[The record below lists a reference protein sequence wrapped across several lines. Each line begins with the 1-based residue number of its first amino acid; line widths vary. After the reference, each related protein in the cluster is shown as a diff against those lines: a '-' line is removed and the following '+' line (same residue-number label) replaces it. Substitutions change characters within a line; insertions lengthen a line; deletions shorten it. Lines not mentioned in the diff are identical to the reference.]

1 MSKVVFRFQEH
12 ASEAKQEQVQKEIL
26 GLPGVRSVARISPD
40 AKKDALRRLW
50 YADVADDGAAS
61 DLVRR
66 LRQHDDIQSADLP
79 PERGML

>member
-12 ASEAKQEQVQKEIL
+12 ASEAKQQQVQKEIL
-26 GLPGVRSVARISPD
+26 GFPGVRSVARISPD

-50 YADVADDGAAS
+50 YADVGDEAGS
-61 DLVRR
+61 DLVTR
-66 LRQHDDIQSADLP
+66 LRQHDDIEAADLP